1 MEVKKTCIGSSWN
14 PQLWVPPILC
24 WMIWAPN
31 HVLLHIFPRPRVQKD
46 QHGINRNQS
55 ANLDDLEHMSLPLW
69 ILPKI
74 EYPLLYSRVWLLY
87 QQLGDFHTMSWFQVM
102 DEWWNKTEWWS
113 NPGINNTRKYYH
125 LMTPKTKK
133 GGSFSRA
140 HEPVGSGTS
149 ERQLSL
155 ESLHEDRS
163 RWGKIPPLLP
173 FSYLLISHRCVPM
186 TEFSHLEE
194 AHEIFCP
201 LTKQRRGGMNR
212 WSKRTKTHTA
222 PSAIWISIFCGYGHT
237 VS

>member
-1 MEVKKTCIGSSWN
+1 MPTKHYLPPDVNSMEVKKTCIGSSWN

-31 HVLLHIFPRPRVQKD
+31 HILLHIFPRPRVQKD

-140 HEPVGSGTS
+140 HEPVGSYPWNHCMKTEADGEKFLHCS
-149 ERQLSL
+149 LSP
-155 ESLHEDRS
+155 
-163 RWGKIPPLLP
+163 I
-173 FSYLLISHRCVPM
+173 C
-186 TEFSHLEE
+186 
-194 AHEIFCP
+194 
-201 LTKQRRGGMNR
+201 
-212 WSKRTKTHTA
+212 
-222 PSAIWISIFCGYGHT
+222 
-237 VS
+237 